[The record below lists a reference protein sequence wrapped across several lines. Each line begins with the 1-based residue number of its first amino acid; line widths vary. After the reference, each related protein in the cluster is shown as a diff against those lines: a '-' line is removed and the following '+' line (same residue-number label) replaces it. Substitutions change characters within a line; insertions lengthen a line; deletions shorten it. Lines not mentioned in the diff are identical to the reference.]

1 MVPMRLLAFLLCA
14 SAFAQQKQG
23 LQLQTNAGRVPD
35 ASKVEA
41 RPTPRMPDGHPDLG
55 NAKGSWN
62 PRILANLAGMGNQ
75 DPRRSPVDKKVDV
88 PFQPWAKALY
98 EHNVED
104 LSKDD
109 PEARCF
115 PPGIPRMNATP
126 FPFQMY
132 QLPDRVIFL
141 YEGGT
146 HIWRVVPLNKPHAKD
161 PNPTFM
167 GDAVGRWEGDTL
179 VIDIIGFNDRTWL
192 DQDGHP
198 HTDALHIVERY
209 TRTDEMTLQ
218 YEVTIDDPKAYL
230 KPWSSSYSIPWA
242 PDAELMEYICNE
254 NNTDLNHLVG
264 K

>member
-1 MVPMRLLAFLLCA
+1 MKILLMGAAIAAL
-14 SAFAQQKQG
+14 SFAQTRPTLLQG
-23 LQLQTNAGRVPD
+23 IAGRVP
-35 ASKVEA
+35 EPETQGPA

-55 NAKGSWN
+55 NGKGSWN
-62 PRILANLAGMGNQ
+62 PGIIANLAGAGLQ
-75 DPRRSPVDKKVDV
+75 GDSRSPVDHKVDV
-88 PFQPWAKALY
+88 PFQPWAKAYY
-98 EHNVED
+98 EKQVAN

-109 PEARCF
+109 PEARCL

-126 FPFQMY
+126 FPFQIY

-146 HIWRVVPLNKPHAKD
+146 HIWRVVPLNQKHSPD

-167 GDAVGRWEGDTL
+167 GEAVGHWEGDTL
-179 VIDIIGFNDRTWL
+179 VIDIVGFNDRTWL

-209 TRTDEMTLQ
+209 TRTDERTMH
-218 YEVTIDDPKAYL
+218 YEVLVDDPKAYT

-242 PDAELMEYICNE
+242 PGAELMEYICNE
-254 NNTDLNHLVG
+254 NNADLDHLVG